1 MSTNSIIWMGDI
13 EPKMT
18 EREIMNCFLKFKIKP
33 QSIKLI
39 KDKKTNENKNYCFIY
54 FKTIK
59 EANLVLFKL
68 NGKKIPGHSFKFRL
82 NWANCRSSFNKT
94 AYVGNLNPKVDDLK
108 LYNLFKKKYPT
119 VQHASVVTDNGVS
132 KGYGFVLFNGKE
144 EYEKSL
150 KEMNGINFYGNIIK
164 VKEQKKKENNNKKN
178 ELSFDDNEDNNSSYS
193 LNNSENNN
201 EEQFGNYNIK
211 QGNNNINNFT
221 NNIINSGPLNNI
233 NNNTNINNSKIVI
246 NINNNI
252 NINDLILNS
261 QINKIGINNIKKN
274 IPYSNINN
282 HNVNNKIIYK
292 NNVNNNESINI
303 EIGARFLKKSN
314 FSNNS
319 MISPSSLNSEKMSN
333 YITAEKFNN
342 QKQLKKDNIGISQ
355 LNSIDENTL
364 YKKINNGMKK
374 MFNHYKKNHFHGDK
388 MIICK

>member
-13 EPKMT
+13 QPKMT
-18 EREIMNCFLKFKIKP
+18 EREIMNCFLKFNIRP

-59 EANLVLFKL
+59 EANSVLFKL
-68 NGKKIPGHSFKFRL
+68 NGKKIPGHSFNFRL
-82 NWANCRSSFNKT
+82 NWANCRSSFNKS

-119 VQHASVVTDNGVS
+119 VQHASVITDNGVS

-178 ELSFDDNEDNNSSYS
+178 ESSIDDDEDNDSSYS
-193 LNNSENNN
+193 PNNSEKNN
-201 EEQFGNYNIK
+201 EDQFGNNIK
-211 QGNNNINNFT
+211 QSNNNKNNFT
-221 NNIINSGPLNNI
+221 NNIINSAPLNNI
-233 NNNTNINNSKIVI
+233 SNNTNLNNSKIVI

-252 NINDLILNS
+252 NISDLISNS
-261 QINKIGINNIKKN
+261 QISSIGINNIKKN
-274 IPYSNINN
+274 IPYANINN
-282 HNVNNKIIYK
+282 NNTSNKIVYK

-319 MISPSSLNSEKMSN
+319 IISLNSVNSEKMSN
-333 YITAEKFNN
+333 YSTAEKFNN
-342 QKQLKKDNIGISQ
+342 QKQLKKGNIKISQ
-355 LNSIDENTL
+355 LNALDENTL
-364 YKKINNGMKK
+364 HKKINNGIKK
-374 MFNHYKKNHFHGDK
+374 MFNHYKKNPFYGDK